1 MPESKVSFGPAGWA
15 LNRTELNELLLK
27 PLFVSDNVLTSHFNI
42 RRNVKDEVNLHFIGA
57 PSRFVQP
64 NQDCTFSPKGKLTL
78 TSNTLKVSK
87 HKVELEHCQDEFF
100 DTCLERALTG
110 SGNEIF
116 NPDATPEM
124 KQLKAAMM
132 EQINAG
138 IVNDLSALAWFADSA
153 NTIGDATLSAFY
165 SQLATNGIFTQLDAK
180 NPAVVKLVSAASG
193 TQLSGALAVALLR
206 GMYEQ
211 SGTIFRKLPKALRE
225 FKVTSSIY
233 EPYKDYLR
241 NLGALE
247 QNIIVQEGFEALKYD
262 GMAVVEMP
270 DWDDTLKNDFGLS
283 IPNRAILTASGNLA
297 GGTDVSATG
306 ASLRWYSDIHGKSLY
321 AQGYFRF
328 GTGIVHDEL
337 VVYAK

>member
-1 MPESKVSFGPAGWA
+1 MPESKVNFGPSGWA

-27 PLFVSDNVLTSHFNI
+27 PLFVSDNPLTSHFNI
-42 RRNVKDEVNLHFIGA
+42 RKNVKDEINLHFISA

-64 NQDCTFSPKGKLTL
+64 NQDCTFSPKGKLSL
-78 TSNTLKVSK
+78 TNNKLKVSK

-100 DTCLERALTG
+100 GTCLERALTG
-110 SGNEIF
+110 AGNEIF

-153 NTIGDATLSAFY
+153 NSISDAALSAFY
-165 SQLATNGIFTQLDAK
+165 SQLVTEGIFAQLDAK
-180 NPAVVKLVSAASG
+180 EGISVSSVNASSG
-193 TQLSGALAVALLR
+193 TQLSGAQSVALLKA
-206 GMYEQ
+206 MYSQ
-211 SGTIFRKLPKALRE
+211 SSTVFRKLPKALRE

-247 QNIIVQEGFEALKYD
+247 QNLIVQEGFEALKYD
-262 GMAVVEMP
+262 GMAVIEMP
-270 DWDDTLKNDFGLS
+270 DWDDTLKNDFGIT

-297 GGTDVSATG
+297 GGTDVSTSG
-306 ASLRWYSDIHGKSLY
+306 ASLRWYSDIHGKSLFS
-321 AQGYFRF
+321 QGYFRF

-337 VVYAK
+337 IIYAK